1 MQKLFKDTI
10 TQYQL
15 AMAFK
20 KNSIESAFKQLHQEV
35 LKQPESNQR
44 NELLRA
50 IEINQ
55 EVFVLEPPI
64 ADILSHTDNESIIL
78 RKMFEYLISISH
90 AEQAVQSLKY
100 SAQSL

>member
-10 TQYQL
+10 TAYQL
-15 AMAFK
+15 AVAFK
-20 KNSIESAFKQLHQEV
+20 KNSIKSAFRQLHQEV
-35 LKQPESNQR
+35 IKQPESKRR

-64 ADILSHTDNESIIL
+64 EDILGRTDSESIML

-90 AEQAVQSLKY
+90 AEQAVQNLKY
-100 SAQSL
+100 SAKQL